1 MEKLELRLR
10 AEAAGCALTQ
20 QVHARCTATQRGW
33 GGMSAYEGER
43 ATGLGGRWWVEEG
56 GEMKGV
62 EGEERKELNA
72 RRGRGHT
79 TGEGHEVG
87 TRRVQRFTRTGRERE
102 MHRERE
108 EERGKKRRKEC
119 NASNGKMMHPR
130 PTPVP
135 VFFPTHPRCE
145 HLFAVYE
152 IEGTSDIEKR
162 RHLGIQ
168 EMQTKCIHSRSSQ
181 HRLQGSNLPLC
192 TLPIVQPDWLD
203 TRCEVQWPCYANG
216 KSAVPWVQV
225 EKRAFTC
232 AACYVIMHLTLESFV
247 A

>member
-108 EERGKKRRKEC
+108 RGGEREGEEERVQRIERKDD
-119 NASNGKMMHPR
+119 ASSADSR
-130 PTPVP
+130 AS
-135 VFFPTHPRCE
+135 FFPHASTVRTFVCGLWNRGDKWYRE
-145 HLFAVYE
+145 TAA
-152 IEGTSDIEKR
+152 
-162 RHLGIQ
+162 LGD
-168 EMQTKCIHSRSSQ
+168 TGNANKVHS
-181 HRLQGSNLPLC
+181 L
-192 TLPIVQPDWLD
+192 TV
-203 TRCEVQWPCYANG
+203 E
-216 KSAVPWVQV
+216 SAP
-225 EKRAFTC
+225 
-232 AACYVIMHLTLESFV
+232 AAGV
-247 A
+247 

>member
-1 MEKLELRLR
+1 MHRPFALIKKKKSINDMEKLELRLR

-33 GGMSAYEGER
+33 DGMSAYEGER

-102 MHRERE
+102 MHRETERRRE
-108 EERGKKRRKEC
+108 GRR
-119 NASNGKMMHPR
+119 R
-130 PTPVP
+130 
-135 VFFPTHPRCE
+135 
-145 HLFAVYE
+145 
-152 IEGTSDIEKR
+152 
-162 RHLGIQ
+162 
-168 EMQTKCIHSRSSQ
+168 
-181 HRLQGSNLPLC
+181 
-192 TLPIVQPDWLD
+192 
-203 TRCEVQWPCYANG
+203 G
-216 KSAVPWVQV
+216 KSATHRTERWCILGRLPCQFFSPRIHGANICLRFMKSRGQV
-225 EKRAFTC
+225 
-232 AACYVIMHLTLESFV
+232 I
-247 A
+247 